1 MAGVA
6 IPATIV
12 GVPIWIGRQ
21 IRSKL
26 KKNHN
31 LTKKKRRALV
41 GLGSTVAL
49 LLSPLVAGITGS
61 YRLLYTLCLYYSLVG
76 VGVPVVLLYV
86 YGVIPI
92 TLCRTGT
99 YFFSFFALILTL
111 PYLRRMWSYNAYS
124 HCTSIQPSY
133 EQFTNSKYRWRQK
146 YAIKSANCSQFQ
158 SFIGHSMGRRLFS
171 KSIRRLFCPICQRPR
186 YVTCP

>member
-99 YFFSFFALILTL
+99 YSFFVFRFDINLTL
-111 PYLRRMWSYNAYS
+111 FKADVELQCLLTLHFDSTFVRTIHKLQIPMATKLRNQISKLQPI
-124 HCTSIQPSY
+124 SILHRT
-133 EQFTNSKYRWRQK
+133 FD
-146 YAIKSANCSQFQ
+146 
-158 SFIGHSMGRRLFS
+158 G
-171 KSIRRLFCPICQRPR
+171 
-186 YVTCP
+186 